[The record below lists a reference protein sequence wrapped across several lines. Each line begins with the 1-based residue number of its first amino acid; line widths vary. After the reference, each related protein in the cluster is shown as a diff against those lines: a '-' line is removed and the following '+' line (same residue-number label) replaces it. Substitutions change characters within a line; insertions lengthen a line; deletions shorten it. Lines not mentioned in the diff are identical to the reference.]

1 MAHQNARG
9 WARALGASLPWLGGV
24 LLAIAVFGMV
34 VRLAL
39 PGVAA
44 YRSEIQDAVSGFLG
58 RQGRIESLEA
68 GWAGWTPYLIL
79 RGFTVFDDA
88 GTTPLLRFAEARISL
103 DASASLR
110 HAALR
115 PRSLVLAIP
124 ELRLVRLADG
134 AITIERMAIEGIAGQ
149 SDRVLRWLLAQ
160 PRISLA
166 AERVTWHDR
175 RAGRGPYT
183 LTQAHLDVERRGEI
197 RRLRLQSAAHRPLGR
212 RIEVAIEAQ
221 GDLITGDPITLGA
234 GSDWQGQVYA
244 EAHGLDAG
252 LLLDYARTFGIL
264 FDKSLAEA
272 SGRVGLRLWGTWR
285 DGRMTEAAGRLRV
298 RSLRV
303 PLGTAAWEVLRGDA
317 WFGVGRDEAG
327 DTSLTLD
334 RLVLHTPNGTW
345 PETRLRLKLGVREGT
360 AAPALLAECGYLRVE
375 DVLPFVPPLLPIEHR
390 DLLERA
396 APGGEVRDLRVLYD
410 PWRADLYARAD
421 LRGVAADP
429 LPGYALFRGLIASV
443 ELDEDRGRLALS
455 GAPLELGGR
464 SLFAAPLPIER
475 LAGEIAWQR
484 QGPGWRFAGHDLRA
498 TVPGFEAHATGHLI
512 WVAGLAPVVD
522 LRVGL
527 SHGDVARVSQYLPGA
542 SPRALRQWLERALV
556 AGRIVGG
563 GLEFSGPLD
572 RFPFD
577 AREGRFR
584 AQIDV
589 ERGVL
594 DHTTGWPRIEDIS
607 ARVVFEGRS
616 LDIRASQ
623 GRVLGATLEE
633 THVRIADL
641 GAGEPV
647 LEIRGRATG
656 PATAGRQFLLDSPL
670 REVAG
675 DAMRQLVPEGS
686 ATVNLMLDLPLGP
699 GPRRL
704 YGQVRF
710 PGNTI
715 HTQDIAFSNVTGEIT
730 FTDDRWGARGLAAR
744 LFGRPVRI
752 DVNGGGAVD
761 GGGGI
766 PLRVRITGRADR
778 AFLQARMA
786 EFLPAVADPAWL
798 TILDGE
804 TDLEVSAE
812 FSPAQGTGPDD
823 LTIRSSL
830 EGLTIRAPAPLGK
843 PAGVVRPIEITTR
856 AEAGGRWFRFGYAD
870 IARGEIVVSVAPEHK
885 HLERLVVQLGRD
897 QRVPPAGPRSW
908 VGGSVSRLALSE
920 WQRFLDGL
928 PVTQPHGP
936 QGGPAR
942 PLLID
947 IEVANFEAL
956 GLHLGHLEIRASR
969 AADAWTVALDGEGA
983 RGTLRVPH
991 SPQLPIDARFER
1003 LTLLRDGS
1011 AGSLETPD
1019 PRRLPGLVFECRLC
1033 VFGSTALGTVR
1044 LKTQP
1049 GPEGLSIY
1057 DVAASA
1063 KAFDLS
1069 AVGIWQGAGSSSS
1082 SRFDVE
1088 VRGPDLGT
1096 MLGAFGYTLPLE
1108 GGKTDLKVEGRW
1120 PGTPAD
1126 FTLGALQGTLEIDV
1140 LDGRFLEVNQ
1150 GVGRLFGLLSV
1161 HALQRRLR
1169 LDFSDIFGKGFAF
1182 DRIGGAFSITGGDA
1196 YTNDLA
1202 MEGPSARIGIG
1213 GRVGLVRRDYD
1224 QWVTV
1229 TPSIAGTLPLGAA
1242 VLLAQQ
1248 VFSGLPERIN
1258 TMLERRYRVTG
1269 GWDEPVVTRSNG
1281 EQAPKPGAGS

>member
-1 MAHQNARG
+1 MPHQNASG
-9 WARALGASLPWLGGV
+9 WTRALAASLPWLGGL
-24 LLAIAVFGMV
+24 LLAIAVLGMV

-39 PGVAA
+39 PGIAA
-44 YRSEIQDAVSGFLG
+44 YQSEIQDAVSGFLG
-58 RQGRIESLEA
+58 RPIRIDSVQG
-68 GWAGWTPYLIL
+68 GWAGWTPYLML
-79 RGFTVFDDA
+79 RGFTAFDDA
-88 GTTPLLRFAEARISL
+88 GSTPLLRFAEARISL
-103 DASASLR
+103 DSPASLR

-115 PRSLVLAIP
+115 PHSLVLATP
-124 ELRLVRLADG
+124 ELRLVRLMDG
-134 AITIERMAIEGIAGQ
+134 AITIEGIAAQ
-149 SDRVLRWLLAQ
+149 SDRALRWLLAQ

-183 LTQAHLDVERRGEI
+183 LTQARLDVERHGEI
-197 RRLRLQSAAHRPLGR
+197 RRLRLRSAAHHPLGR
-212 RIEVAIEAQ
+212 RIEVAIEAK
-221 GDLITGDPITLGA
+221 GDLITLGA
-234 GSDWQGQVYA
+234 GSGWQGEVYA

-252 LLLDYARTFGIL
+252 LLLDYARTLG
-264 FDKSLAEA
+264 LAAA

-285 DGRMTEAAGRLRV
+285 DGRMTGAAGRLRV

-303 PLGTAAWEVLRGDA
+303 PLGKAAWEVLRGDV
-317 WFGVGRDEAG
+317 WFGVGRGEAG

-334 RLVLHTPNGTW
+334 RLVLHTPKGTW
-345 PETRLRLKLGVREGT
+345 PETRLRFTLGAREGN
-360 AAPALLAECGYLRVE
+360 APGSLLAECGYLRVE
-375 DVLPFVPPLLPIEHR
+375 DVLPFVPSLLSIEHR

-396 APGGEVRDLRVLYD
+396 APGGEVRDLRVFYD
-410 PWRADLYARAD
+410 PRRDDLYARAD

-429 LPGYALFRGLIASV
+429 VPGYALFRGLIATV
-443 ELDEDRGRLALS
+443 ELNQDRGRLALS

-464 SLFAAPLPIER
+464 SLFPASLPIER

-484 QGPGWRFAGHDLRA
+484 QGSGWRFTGHDLRA
-498 TVPGFEAHATGHLI
+498 TVPGFEAHASGHLT

-527 SHGDVARVSQYLPGA
+527 SHGDVARVPQYLPGA
-542 SPRALRQWLERALV
+542 SPRALREWLERALV

-563 GLEFSGPLD
+563 GMELQGPLD

-594 DHTTGWPRIEDIS
+594 DHTAGWPRIEDIS

-656 PATAGRQFLLDSPL
+656 PATSGRQFLLDSPL

-675 DAMRQLVPEGS
+675 GAMRQLAPDGS
-686 ATVNLMLDLPLGP
+686 VTVNLMLDLPLGSRP
-699 GPRRL
+699 HRL
-704 YGQVRF
+704 SGQVRF
-710 PGNTI
+710 SGNTI
-715 HTQDIAFSNVTGEIT
+715 RTQDIAFSDVTGELT
-730 FTDDRWGARGLAAR
+730 FTDHRWGARGLAAR
-744 LFGRPVRI
+744 LFGRPVTI
-752 DVNGGGAVD
+752 DVDGGGAVD
-761 GGGGI
+761 GGAGI

-786 EFLPAVADPAWL
+786 EFLPAAADPAWL

-804 TDLEVSAE
+804 TDLEASAE
-812 FSPAQGTGPDD
+812 ISPAQGTGPDD

-830 EGLTIRAPAPLGK
+830 EGLAIRAPPPLGK
-843 PAGVVRPIEITTR
+843 SAGVVRPIEITTR
-856 AEAGGRWFRFGYAD
+856 TEAGGRWFRFRYAD
-870 IARGEIVVSVAPEHK
+870 IAHGEILMGAAPK
-885 HLERLVVQLGRD
+885 RPQLERLVVRLGRD

-908 VGGSVSRLALSE
+908 VGGWVSRLALSE

-928 PVTQPHGP
+928 PVTQPQGRP
-936 QGGPAR
+936 QERLAW
-942 PLLID
+942 PLPLID
-947 IEVANFEAL
+947 IEVADFEAL
-956 GLHLGHLEIRASR
+956 GLHLGHLGIRASR
-969 AADAWTVALDGEGA
+969 AADAWTVALDGEEA
-983 RGTLRVPH
+983 RGTLRIPH
-991 SPQLPIDARFER
+991 SPQVPIEARFER
-1003 LTLLRDGS
+1003 LTLFRDGS
-1011 AGSLETPD
+1011 AGPLETLD
-1019 PRRLPGLVFECRLC
+1019 PSRLPGLVFECRHC
-1033 VFGSTALGTVR
+1033 VFGSTALGRVR

-1057 DVAASA
+1057 DVAAA
-1063 KAFDLS
+1063 AEAFDLA
-1069 AVGIWQGAGSSSS
+1069 AVGIWQGAGGASS
-1082 SRFDVE
+1082 SRFDIE

-1096 MLGAFGYTLPLE
+1096 VLGAFGYTLPLE
-1108 GGKTDLKVEGRW
+1108 GGKTDLKVQARW
-1120 PGTPAD
+1120 PGSPAD
-1126 FTLGALQGTLEIDV
+1126 FTLGGLQGTLEIDV

-1169 LDFSDIFGKGFAF
+1169 LDFSDIFSKGFAF
-1182 DRIGGAFSITGGDA
+1182 DRIGGAFSITGRDA
-1196 YTNDLA
+1196 YTNDLV
-1202 MEGPSARIGIG
+1202 MEGPSARIDIS

-1258 TMLERRYRVTG
+1258 KMLERRYRVTG
-1269 GWDEPVVTRSNG
+1269 GWDQPVVTRSDG
-1281 EQAPKPGAGS
+1281 EQAPEPGAGP

>member
-1 MAHQNARG
+1 
-9 WARALGASLPWLGGV
+9 
-24 LLAIAVFGMV
+24 
-34 VRLAL
+34 
-39 PGVAA
+39 
-44 YRSEIQDAVSGFLG
+44 
-58 RQGRIESLEA
+58 
-68 GWAGWTPYLIL
+68 
-79 RGFTVFDDA
+79 
-88 GTTPLLRFAEARISL
+88 
-103 DASASLR
+103 
-110 HAALR
+110 
-115 PRSLVLAIP
+115 
-124 ELRLVRLADG
+124 
-134 AITIERMAIEGIAGQ
+134 
-149 SDRVLRWLLAQ
+149 
-160 PRISLA
+160 
-166 AERVTWHDR
+166 
-175 RAGRGPYT
+175 
-183 LTQAHLDVERRGEI
+183 
-197 RRLRLQSAAHRPLGR
+197 
-212 RIEVAIEAQ
+212 
-221 GDLITGDPITLGA
+221 
-234 GSDWQGQVYA
+234 
-244 EAHGLDAG
+244 
-252 LLLDYARTFGIL
+252 
-264 FDKSLAEA
+264 
-272 SGRVGLRLWGTWR
+272 
-285 DGRMTEAAGRLRV
+285 
-298 RSLRV
+298 
-303 PLGTAAWEVLRGDA
+303 
-317 WFGVGRDEAG
+317 
-327 DTSLTLD
+327 
-334 RLVLHTPNGTW
+334 
-345 PETRLRLKLGVREGT
+345 
-360 AAPALLAECGYLRVE
+360 
-375 DVLPFVPPLLPIEHR
+375 
-390 DLLERA
+390 
-396 APGGEVRDLRVLYD
+396 
-410 PWRADLYARAD
+410 
-421 LRGVAADP
+421 
-429 LPGYALFRGLIASV
+429 
-443 ELDEDRGRLALS
+443 
-455 GAPLELGGR
+455 
-464 SLFAAPLPIER
+464 
-475 LAGEIAWQR
+475 
-484 QGPGWRFAGHDLRA
+484 
-498 TVPGFEAHATGHLI
+498 
-512 WVAGLAPVVD
+512 
-522 LRVGL
+522 
-527 SHGDVARVSQYLPGA
+527 
-542 SPRALRQWLERALV
+542 
-556 AGRIVGG
+556 
-563 GLEFSGPLD
+563 
-572 RFPFD
+572 
-577 AREGRFR
+577 
-584 AQIDV
+584 
-589 ERGVL
+589 
-594 DHTTGWPRIEDIS
+594 
-607 ARVVFEGRS
+607 
-616 LDIRASQ
+616 
-623 GRVLGATLEE
+623 
-633 THVRIADL
+633 
-641 GAGEPV
+641 
-647 LEIRGRATG
+647 
-656 PATAGRQFLLDSPL
+656 
-670 REVAG
+670 
-675 DAMRQLVPEGS
+675 
-686 ATVNLMLDLPLGP
+686 
-699 GPRRL
+699 
-704 YGQVRF
+704 
-710 PGNTI
+710 
-715 HTQDIAFSNVTGEIT
+715 
-730 FTDDRWGARGLAAR
+730 
-744 LFGRPVRI
+744 
-752 DVNGGGAVD
+752 
-761 GGGGI
+761 
-766 PLRVRITGRADR
+766 
-778 AFLQARMA
+778 MA

-812 FSPAQGTGPDD
+812 FSPARGTGPDD

-830 EGLTIRAPAPLGK
+830 EGLAIRAPAPLGK

-870 IARGEIVVSVAPEHK
+870 IARGEIVVSAAPEHK

-942 PLLID
+942 PLID

-1019 PRRLPGLVFECRLC
+1019 PHRLPGLVFECRLC

-1088 VRGPDLGT
+1088 MRGPNLGT

-1120 PGTPAD
+1120 PGSPAD

-1140 LDGRFLEVNQ
+1140 LDGRFLEVSQ

-1182 DRIGGAFSITGGDA
+1182 DRIGGAFRITGGDA
-1196 YTNDLA
+1196 YTNDLVV
-1202 MEGPSARIGIG
+1202 EGPSARIGIG

-1269 GWDEPVVTRSNG
+1269 GWDQPVVTRSNG